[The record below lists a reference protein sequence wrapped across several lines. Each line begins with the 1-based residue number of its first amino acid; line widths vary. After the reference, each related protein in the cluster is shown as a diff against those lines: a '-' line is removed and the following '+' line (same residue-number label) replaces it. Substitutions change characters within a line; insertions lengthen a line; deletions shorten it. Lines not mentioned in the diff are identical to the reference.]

1 MISKNLRRLAVLL
14 TVLSV
19 PAGAAM
25 AADAIV
31 PNAFTPGTPI
41 RAADVNANFQALK
54 TAGNSTSADVVGLTG
69 RVTAL
74 EAPKPVKVGAYT
86 VGAVDFQPTIT
97 GSTGVVRA
105 YDAFGADTANS
116 KIGAAIHPPDG
127 AIPTRLSC
135 FYTSPGIA
143 LSNSNKVTATLWKV
157 STTTGSQPMASLD
170 MPELFNAPTT
180 PLYTST
186 TVFTGGP
193 FQNMVGND
201 IHRYLVELEFIGV
214 TFADMKIWGCTIEY
228 TVAP

>member
-1 MISKNLRRLAVLL
+1 MNSENLRRLAVLFAL
-14 TVLSV
+14 LGV
-19 PAGAAM
+19 PVGAAM

-54 TAGNSTSADVVGLTG
+54 TAGNSTSADVVGLSG

-74 EAPKPVKVGAYT
+74 EAPKPVKASVYT
-86 VGAVDFQPTIT
+86 VGALDFQPTIT

-127 AIPTRLSC
+127 AIPNRLSC
-135 FYTSPGIA
+135 YYTSPGIA
-143 LSNSNKVTATLWKV
+143 LSNNKVTATLWKV

-170 MPELFNAPTT
+170 MPELFSAPTT

-193 FQNMVGND
+193 FQNVVGND
-201 IHRYLVELEFIGV
+201 YHRYLVELEFIGV
-214 TFADMKIWGCTIEY
+214 AWPDMKIWGCTIEY